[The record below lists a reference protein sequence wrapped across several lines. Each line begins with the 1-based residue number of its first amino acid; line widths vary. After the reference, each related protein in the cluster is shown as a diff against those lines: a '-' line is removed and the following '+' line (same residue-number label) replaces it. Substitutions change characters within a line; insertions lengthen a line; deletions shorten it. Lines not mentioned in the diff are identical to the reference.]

1 MARVSGGSEAIV
13 RIGVLA
19 LQGDVREHL
28 AAFRRAGAE
37 ALPVRTA
44 EELRSVDAL
53 ALPGGESTTMSRLI
67 RVFGLEAPL
76 RRRLAAGMPTFS
88 TCAGTILLSREIL
101 DGTPDQLALGV
112 LDLRTRR
119 NGYGRQLESFELDLE
134 LPIAEAGS
142 FRAVFIRAPVIE
154 GCGPTVEVLAT
165 HQGRPVAVRQG
176 AHLSF
181 TFHPEMTGDL
191 RLHRLFLATAAGER
205 VGGRSLPPAET
216 LLPTEDSAA

>member
-1 MARVSGGSEAIV
+1 M
-13 RIGVLA
+13 LA

-53 ALPGGESTTMSRLI
+53 ALPGGESTTMSRLV
-67 RVFGLEAPL
+67 RAFGLEVPL
-76 RRRLAAGMPTFS
+76 RRRLAQGMPTFS

-101 DGTPDQLALGV
+101 DGRPDQIALGV

-134 LPIAEAGS
+134 IPAVEARP

-154 GCGPTVEVLAT
+154 SCGPGVEVLAS

-191 RLHRLFLATAAGER
+191 RLHRLFLSASAGEVAGSR
-205 VGGRSLPPAET
+205 ELVPAER
-216 LLPTEDSAA
+216 LAPSADSAA

>member
-1 MARVSGGSEAIV
+1 M
-13 RIGVLA
+13 LA

-53 ALPGGESTTMSRLI
+53 ALPGGESTTMSRLV

-76 RRRLAAGMPTFS
+76 RRRLAGGMPTFS

-101 DGTPDQLALGV
+101 DGTPDQIALGV

-134 LPIAEAGS
+134 IPAVDAGD

-154 GCGPTVEVLAT
+154 GCGPGVEVLAS
-165 HQGRPVAVRQG
+165 HLGRPVAVRQG

-191 RLHRLFLATAAGER
+191 RLHRLFLATAAGELA
-205 VGGRSLPPAET
+205 GSGSLPPAET

>member
-1 MARVSGGSEAIV
+1 MSGGPEAIL

-37 ALPVRTA
+37 AVPVRTA
-44 EELRSVDAL
+44 EEVRGVHAL

-67 RVFGLEAPL
+67 RAFGLEAAL
-76 RRRLAAGMPTFS
+76 RCRLADGMPTFS

-101 DGTPDQLALGV
+101 DGTEDQLALGT

-119 NGYGRQLESFELDLE
+119 NGYGRQLESFECDLD
-134 LPIAEAGS
+134 IAEAGPDPVH
-142 FRAVFIRAPVIE
+142 AVFIRAPVIE
-154 GCGPTVEVLAT
+154 SCGPGVEVLASLE
-165 HQGRPVAVRQG
+165 GRPVAVRQG
-176 AHLSF
+176 GHLSF

-191 RLHRLFLATAAGER
+191 RLHHLFLEGVAE
-205 VGGRSLPPAET
+205 LP
-216 LLPTEDSAA
+216 LPSEDSAA